1 MQACGVGDEEVIRG
15 QDRAG
20 PESAARAR
28 FRSDAWRSS
37 ARQERDSGEIP
48 RSRAMEAVTVKV
60 ARKWWLWWLKQRW
73 WPVLCATG
81 AVGGDAGR
89 RLAHYLRVGTGAKAD
104 IKAGDGAE
112 VNAEGAPSIG
122 ATTVAREGGAGDDC
136 TAQLGGGGNR
146 RSTSVCIGRSRGWL
160 GQPFPRSSGGT
171 EGWPEADTLCGSS
184 KQRGMWVHCA
194 ARRAGGQAAMKADAR
209 GWR

>member
-1 MQACGVGDEEVIRG
+1 MRLAVQISGRWRGRVRLPEDGVLALGVSLRPVNPGEMQACGVGDEEVIRG

-20 PESAARAR
+20 RESAARAR

-122 ATTVAREGGAGDDC
+122 ATTVAREGGPATTVLHSLEVEG
-136 TAQLGGGGNR
+136 TADR
-146 RSTSVCIGRSRGWL
+146 R
-160 GQPFPRSSGGT
+160 Q
-171 EGWPEADTLCGSS
+171 
-184 KQRGMWVHCA
+184 CA
-194 ARRAGGQAAMKADAR
+194 
-209 GWR
+209 